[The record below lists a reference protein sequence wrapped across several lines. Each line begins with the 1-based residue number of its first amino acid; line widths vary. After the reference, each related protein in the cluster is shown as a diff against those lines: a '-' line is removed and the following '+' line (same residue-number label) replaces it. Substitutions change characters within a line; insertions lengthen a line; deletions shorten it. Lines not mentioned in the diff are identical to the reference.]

1 MRIGNEVLQIPVGDA
16 IATLDQT
23 NNQWYI
29 AHNVECRDLTQE
41 SLCFQVAE

>member
-23 NNQWYI
+23 NN
-29 AHNVECRDLTQE
+29 VECRDLTPNNRV
-41 SLCFQVAE
+41 LTNFK

>member
-29 AHNVECRDLTQE
+29 AHNVECRDLTPNNGYPE
-41 SLCFQVAE
+41 KSL